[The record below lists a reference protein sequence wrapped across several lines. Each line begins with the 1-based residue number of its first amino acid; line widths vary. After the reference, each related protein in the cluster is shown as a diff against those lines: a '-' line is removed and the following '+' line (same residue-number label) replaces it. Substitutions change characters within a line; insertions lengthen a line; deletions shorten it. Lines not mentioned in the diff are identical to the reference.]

1 MTSNRSA
8 DQEDEL
14 DEEARLRRAGL
25 PPDRATWTVDHYRVL
40 VREHMAM
47 AHEAE
52 QEVASLCREMNARFP
67 DAPRSW

>member
-14 DEEARLRRAGL
+14 DEEARLRAGL
-25 PPDRATWTVDHYRVL
+25 LPDRATWTVDHYRAL